1 MYTGRHKEAS
11 AMIKTGVKEARQN
24 LPDILN
30 KVRHGE
36 EVIITKRGDPI
47 AKVVPFQKKS
57 RGALSGHRAL
67 REALAAKGKPLSR
80 VIAEARREEKL

>member
-1 MYTGRHKEAS
+1 
-11 AMIKTGVKEARQN
+11 MIKTGIKEARQN

-47 AKVVPFQKKS
+47 AKVIPLQKKPE
-57 RGALSGHRAL
+57 GALSGHKIL
-67 REALAAKGKPLSR
+67 REALAAKGKPLSG
-80 VIAEARREEKL
+80 VIAEARRGERL